1 MKKILK
7 TGILVLAVLALLLPA
22 ALAEDIVISERL
34 KAIRLAD
41 KALEEKY
48 GITMLGQ
55 EYLERDTE
63 DGEDGTYTV
72 RYKGKFDLGYV
83 LGTYEVTVKNG
94 TVTGIAWS
102 HDGEDTSGG
111 LKAEAWGIDQI
122 MEMLK
127 LNQETWDD
135 SGFADQAKEINA
147 KHGFVYSMESI
158 SDTLAVMQTTGY
170 ESYSKEARDLAAL
183 LPEQVSTIAKQAL
196 IRVFELNEAQ
206 QAHMEVMS
214 EPDSQGYGYIMYHG
228 VPCQLSCIGVGD
240 GDAAP
245 EVLPNGLLYTEKD
258 GTYWVCVNVQTG
270 VVEDIFY
277 SAGIG
282 GNG

>member
-1 MKKILK
+1 MKQILK
-7 TGILVLAVLALLLPA
+7 TGILILTVLALLLPA

-55 EYLERDTE
+55 EYLARDTE

-72 RYKGKFDLGYV
+72 RYMGTDFWGYV

-94 TVTGIAWS
+94 TVTGITWS

-111 LKAEAWGIDQI
+111 LAAEAWGIDQI

-127 LNQETWDD
+127 LNQE
-135 SGFADQAKEINA
+135 SGEVTPFMNRVEEINA
-147 KHGFVYSMESI
+147 KHGYDPSMESI
-158 SDTLAVMQTTGY
+158 IDSVSIGEAPGEGAWMAAVLS
-170 ESYSKEARDLAAL
+170 EDRVNEIAL
-183 LPEQVSTIAKQAL
+183 QAVAE
-196 IRVFELNEAQ
+196 VFELNDDQ
-206 QAHMEVMS
+206 KAHMCLLISPE
-214 EPDSQGYGYIMYHG
+214 ETALWYLMYHG
-228 VPCQLSCIGVGD
+228 TLCLVSCVGVGD
-240 GDAAP
+240 DDAAP
-245 EVLPNGLLYTEKD
+245 EVLPNGLEYTEKN

-277 SAGIG
+277 SAGMG